1 MSDCAVVFTARE
13 RAELLPSA
21 PPPDDLADDAV
32 LVKTIASLISAGTE
46 LNMQYV
52 GKEFPARPGY
62 AAAGRVER
70 VGRQVTDLKAG
81 DLVFCTGRHQS
92 RSHHPRREVIG
103 LPDGLDPQLAP
114 FARLMGVS
122 MATLSTTR
130 ARPPAAVLVTGLGP
144 VGHLAAQMFRA
155 SGYRVT
161 GIDPDKSRR
170 QWLTDK
176 GFTDVLEHAPKNADA
191 SLVVECSGHE
201 QAALDACRAVGRG
214 GEVVLVGV
222 PWKKQTELS
231 AHAVFHE
238 VFHRYVT
245 LRSGWE
251 WELPL
256 HPEKLVGPSTFGNF
270 AGALGWVAEKRVD
283 LSDLYETVSPVD
295 AQRVYQD
302 LLHQRASRLAVVFDW
317 SRL

>member
-1 MSDCAVVFTARE
+1 MSDCSIVFTARE
-13 RAELLPSA
+13 RAELVAA
-21 PPPDDLADDAV
+21 PPPAAELAPDGV
-32 LVKTIASLISAGTE
+32 VVKTIATLVSAGTE

-52 GKEFPARPGY
+52 GREFPAHPGY

-70 VGRQVTDLKAG
+70 VGSEVADLEAG
-81 DLVFCTGRHQS
+81 DLVFFMGRHQS
-92 RSHHPRREVIG
+92 RSCHPRQKIIE
-103 LPDGLDPQLAP
+103 LPRHLEPLVAP

-130 ARPPAAVLVTGLGP
+130 ARPPGSVLVTGLGP

-161 GIDPDKSRR
+161 AVDPDPHRR
-170 QWLTDK
+170 QWLLDK
-176 GFTDVLEHAPKNADA
+176 GFADVHERLPA
-191 SLVVECSGHE
+191 SLAPEVVVECSGHE

-231 AHAVFHE
+231 AHAFLHE

-256 HPEKLVGPSTFGNF
+256 HPDRFVGASTFGNL
-270 AGALGWVAEKRVD
+270 AGALAWLADRRVD
-283 LSDLYETVSPVD
+283 VTDLYETVSPAD
-295 AQRVYQD
+295 AQRAYQD
-302 LLHQRASRLAVVFDW
+302 LLYQRASRLAVVFDW
-317 SRL
+317 TRL

>member
-1 MSDCAVVFTARE
+1 MSDCSIVFTARE
-13 RAELLPSA
+13 RAELTA
-21 PPPDDLADDAV
+21 CEPPAELADDGV
-32 LVKTIASLISAGTE
+32 VVKTVASLVSAGTE
-46 LNMQYV
+46 LNMQY
-52 GKEFPARPGY
+52 GANEFPAHPGY

-70 VGRQVTDLKAG
+70 VGAKVVDLKAG
-81 DLVFCTGRHQS
+81 DLVFCMGRHQS
-92 RSHHPRREVIG
+92 RSHHLRASVIK
-103 LPDGLDPQLAP
+103 LPDGLDPRLAP

-161 GIDPDKSRR
+161 AVDPDGRRR

-176 GFTDVLEHAPKNADA
+176 GFTDVLEHAPKNADT

-256 HPEKLVGPSTFGNF
+256 HAEKFVGPSTFGNF
-270 AGALGWVAEKRVD
+270 AGALAWLADKRIDV
-283 LSDLYETVSPVD
+283 SGLYEAVSPVD

-317 SRL
+317 TRL

>member
-1 MSDCAVVFTARE
+1 MSDSSIVFTARE
-13 RAELLPSA
+13 RAELVAFA
-21 PPPDDLADDAV
+21 PPPDELAGDGV
-32 LVKTIASLISAGTE
+32 VVRTIATLISAGTE
-46 LNMQYV
+46 LNMQYAAN
-52 GKEFPARPGY
+52 EFPAHPGY

-70 VGRQVTDLKAG
+70 VGSQVSDLQAG
-81 DLVFCTGRHQS
+81 DLVFCQGRHQS
-92 RSHHPRREVIG
+92 RSYHARQKVIK
-103 LPDGLDPQLAP
+103 LPEGLDPQLAP

-130 ARPPAAVLVTGLGP
+130 ARPPSNVLVTGLGP

-155 SGYRVT
+155 SGYRVSAV
-161 GIDPDKSRR
+161 DPDSRR
-170 QWLTDK
+170 RRWLIDK
-176 GFTDVLEHAPKNADA
+176 GFSEVLERAPKDA
-191 SLVVECSGHE
+191 GPSLVVECSGHE

-251 WELPL
+251 WEVPL
-256 HPEKLVGPSTFGNF
+256 HPQSFVGPSTFGNF
-270 AGALGWVAEKRVD
+270 AGALGWLAEKRVD
-283 LSDLYETVSPVD
+283 VSDLYETVSPVD
-295 AQRVYQD
+295 AQRAYQD
-302 LLHQRASRLAVVFDW
+302 LLHQRASHLAVVFDW
-317 SRL
+317 TRL